1 MRELHKKMV
10 HLGVNILNI
19 KKAWERGFFDRPIY
33 KGEKNKYMLIFFSR
47 TVPCLKDQYTV

>member
-33 KGEKNKYMLIFFSR
+33 KGEKNKGLDNFRGIIS
-47 TVPCLKDQYTV
+47 